1 MSARSVRSALQA
13 LLAALAALTL
23 QACGLLPGAGSA
35 HAALAVTGT
44 RFIYPAGLTQQ
55 TIRVANSGDQPV
67 LLQTWLDR
75 GAPDADPSTLA
86 VPFLLTPPLVR
97 LDPKGSVALQLRH
110 SGEAMPEDRESV
122 FWINFLEVPPR
133 PPGDNWRLKLA
144 VRLRMKVLYRP
155 RGLDG
160 SPERAIA
167 RLRWQLRPGERGAG
181 PTLEARNDSPY
192 FVSLAEVALAG
203 TPSPLRLGG
212 LTVPPFGSA
221 ALPLPQGI
229 EALPPGTP
237 LRYQAAGDGGEAIH
251 GEAEIARDGSPAP

>member
-1 MSARSVRSALQA
+1 M
-13 LLAALAALTL
+13 
-23 QACGLLPGAGSA
+23 
-35 HAALAVTGT
+35 
-44 RFIYPAGLTQQ
+44 
-55 TIRVANSGDQPV
+55 
-67 LLQTWLDR
+67 
-75 GAPDADPSTLA
+75 
-86 VPFLLTPPLVR
+86 
-97 LDPKGSVALQLRH
+97 
-110 SGEAMPEDRESV
+110 
-122 FWINFLEVPPR
+122 PPR

-221 ALPLPQGI
+221 PPLPQGI

-237 LRYQAAGDGGEAIH
+237 LRYRAAGDGGEAIH
-251 GEAEIARDGSPAP
+251 GEAEIARTARPRHEQGALDFAARPIGGGLQPSSGPPWARMPALPKSG